1 MSVRAVGVLQSV
13 DAIVGYTTYIDLI
26 RPLISEKPV
35 IMSTGMKKETER
47 VQAAIRIAREGKS
60 CALVSSGDPGVYAMA
75 GLVFE
80 ICRDNDIPLLPL
92 SATRPKSMNG
102 KALRFEIVPGIP
114 ALCAGASLLGA
125 PLMHDFAAIS
135 LSDLMTPWDRIEA
148 RLTAAAES
156 DFVIVLYNPRSK
168 KRRTHLERAQQ
179 IIMRHREAN
188 TPVGIVRRAMRDGE
202 QVQIVPLGNLHK
214 AEVDM
219 QTTVF
224 IGNSATRTYAEY
236 MVTPRGYADKY
247 DLQDRLGTSDP

>member
-1 MSVRAVGVLQSV
+1 MSVRAVSVLQSV

-26 RPLISEKPV
+26 RPLISEKQV
-35 IMSTGMKKETER
+35 VVSTGMKKETER
-47 VQAAIRIAREGKS
+47 VQAAIRIAREGKT

-135 LSDLMTPWDRIEA
+135 LSDLLTPWDRIEA
-148 RLTAAAES
+148 RLRAAAQS

-168 KRRTHLERAQQ
+168 KRRSHLERAQQ
-179 IIMRHREAN
+179 IILRHREAN

-202 QVQIVPLGNLHK
+202 QVQIVPLTNLHK

-247 DLQDRLGTSDP
+247 DLRGGDGSA